1 MKVPSPLYGMNIP
14 LHLFTLNFDDSPF
27 YLRPLHF
34 LDTFTV
40 FSFARIHPKVYLC
53 SPCICYLA
61 RSLFGVLSKD
71 FTLLEAFFSLLSHM
85 VYRHLQKMN
94 AKLIFFLEICRR

>member
-1 MKVPSPLYGMNIP
+1 MKVLSFLYGMNIP
-14 LHLFTLNFDDSPF
+14 SRLFTPNFEDLPF

-34 LDTFTV
+34 LDKFTV

-53 SPCICYLA
+53 NRCICYLA
-61 RSLFGVLSKD
+61 HSLFGVLSKD
-71 FTLLEAFFSLLSHM
+71 FTLLGAFFSLLSHM

-94 AKLIFFLEICRR
+94 VKLIFFLEICR